1 MKLPS
6 LGMIDRSNSG
16 SRVLYPT
23 TLPPVNLRGNTA
35 RQTLRQGAQTR
46 GSEETGLGANPG
58 ESPQMV
64 LPFGRQPTAAG
75 GADHQ
80 LATQ

>member
-6 LGMIDRSNSG
+6 LRMIDRSNSG

-35 RQTLRQGAQTR
+35 RQTLRQ